1 VLTCPAGRGLTILM
15 MGHCLKLIL
24 VMRLYA
30 LQARKSVSLEWII
43 IMLISVEIC
52 LSLVE
57 LLNKGLH

>member
-1 VLTCPAGRGLTILM
+1 M
-15 MGHCLKLIL
+15 MGRCLKLIL